1 MNFNNTLVNGFDHL
15 RRHLPLA
22 ALLCF
27 HTVVCSVSL
36 IFAAEQITYQKVL
49 LAYDT
54 HLLGAILSVTLF
66 SLVAIL
72 FTFSR
77 FSFGYF
83 LGFYFYT
90 MILGYAW
97 LLNFSGYHY
106 DHPRALFSIVLSFLA
121 FLAPALL
128 IVSPIRQRL
137 ILTAPALDVLLFFIL
152 ILAAITDA
160 AGAFYHFELIGVSDI
175 YSFRQQ
181 IAIPGFLKYATGIT
195 SNALLPFAFA
205 CFIARGAFWRA
216 GAALLLLVLLYP
228 ILLTKLTLF
237 APIWLIFLVLLSR
250 IFRART
256 SVVLSLLLPLS
267 FGVALVLLM
276 KFGLMPFGVMWAYF
290 GTINIR
296 MVAIPSIALDV
307 YNDFFST
314 HNLTY
319 FCQVSLLKPF
329 IPCPYTQPLADM
341 MLETYQLG
349 SFNASLFATEG
360 IASVG
365 RWAPLSAL
373 VCGLMIAL
381 GNRVSS
387 GLPPTFILLSGGV
400 LPQVFLNVPLTTM
413 LLSNGTAL
421 LFLLWYVTPRSIF
434 GHEQA
439 AMQLPINFLQRGARL
454 Q

>member
-1 MNFNNTLVNGFDHL
+1 VQENDMMFYNKLVNGFDRTPRL
-15 RRHLPLA
+15 TLA
-22 ALLCF
+22 ILLCL

-36 IFAAEQITYQKVL
+36 VYAAEQITYQKVI
-49 LAYDT
+49 LAYDA

-66 SLVAIL
+66 SLVAI
-72 FTFSR
+72 FFMFSR

-90 MILGYAW
+90 MILGYVW

-106 DHPRALFSIVLSFLA
+106 DHSLALISIVLSALA

-128 IVSPIRQRL
+128 IVSPIRQTF
-137 ILTAPALDVLLFFIL
+137 ILTAAGLDVVLSLIL

-160 AGAFYHFELIGVSDI
+160 AGAFYHFELVSVSDI

-181 IAIPGFLKYATGIT
+181 IVLPGFLKYATGIT

-205 CFIARGAFWRA
+205 CFMARGALWRA

-237 APIWLIFLVLLSR
+237 APIWLVFLVLLSR
-250 IFRART
+250 FFRART

-267 FGVALVLLM
+267 FGVALVLLL
-276 KFGLMPFGVMWAYF
+276 KFGMMPFGLMWAYF

-314 HNLTY
+314 HSLTY

-329 IPCPYTQPLADM
+329 IPCPYTEPLDAM

-365 RWAPLSAL
+365 RWAPLSAF
-373 VCGLMIAL
+373 VCGLVIAL
-381 GNRVSS
+381 GNRLSS
-387 GLPPTFILLSGGV
+387 GLSPAFILISGGV

-413 LLSNGTAL
+413 LLSNGTAV
-421 LFLLWYVTPRSIF
+421 LFLLWYVTPRSTF

-439 AMQLPINFLQRGARL
+439 PT
-454 Q
+454 